1 MMSIQLDCFFVL
13 CRSCTHCT
21 HDQIN

>member
-13 CRSCTHCT
+13 RRSCRHCT

>member
-1 MMSIQLDCFFVL
+1 MSIQLDCFFVL
-13 CRSCTHCT
+13 RRSCT